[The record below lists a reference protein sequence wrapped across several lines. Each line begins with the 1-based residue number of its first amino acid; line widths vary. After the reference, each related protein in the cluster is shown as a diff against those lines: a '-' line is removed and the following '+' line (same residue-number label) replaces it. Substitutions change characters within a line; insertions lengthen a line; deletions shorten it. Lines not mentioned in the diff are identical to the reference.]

1 MRADDCMSREAVF
14 GLERAVPESLRAAHQ
29 LPKVARSLADLEHA
43 DGIRREHLADGL
55 QYQPTMLQPMSLLG
69 QINQRRLPH
78 FSLPPILNLA
88 HLLQGLIHR
97 CLIR

>member
-1 MRADDCMSREAVF
+1 MGRKRALLD
-14 GLERAVPESLRAAHQ
+14 SLRAAHQ
-29 LPKVARSLADLEHA
+29 LPKVTRSLAHLEQA
-43 DGIRREHLADGL
+43 DGIRREHLAEGL
-55 QYQPTMLQPMSLLG
+55 QYQPTMPQPASLLG

-97 CLIR
+97 CLIC